1 KDTPILNYADDLLSR
16 DIFVDSL
23 ASTIKNYV
31 DKESL
36 TIGLY
41 GKWGEGNTSVI
52 NLVKEKLEEQT
63 DIIYFR
69 FEPWLYSNTEQLMS
83 MFF

>member
-1 KDTPILNYADDLLSR
+1 MFNKEYPISNISEDLLSR

-23 ASTIKNYV
+23 VSSIKNYV

-41 GKWGEGNTSVI
+41 GKWGEGKTSVI
-52 NLVKEKLEEQT
+52 NLLKEKLENKQ
-63 DIIYFR
+63 ILFILSLSLGFIQIQN
-69 FEPWLYSNTEQLMS
+69 S
-83 MFF
+83 